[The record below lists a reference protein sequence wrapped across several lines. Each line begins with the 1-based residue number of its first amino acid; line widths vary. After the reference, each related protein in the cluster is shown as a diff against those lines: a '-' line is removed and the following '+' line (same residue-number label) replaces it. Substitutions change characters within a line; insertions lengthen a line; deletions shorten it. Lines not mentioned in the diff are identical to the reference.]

1 LPLLLQVMFP
11 EVLRISGLGASQ
23 QLASVSAACTTCQQE
38 HSSEVLLFEEL
49 GRLLAD
55 VRAFVRRGRTRDVS
69 GMLGQLVDTARKVCS
84 AISTH
89 MQVGG
94 HSSNACFACWVAVYL
109 HSCIIGAARS
119 S

>member
-1 LPLLLQVMFP
+1 LYTVNFPILQVMFP
-11 EVLRISGLGASQ
+11 EVLRISGLAPSQ
-23 QLASVSAACTTCQQE
+23 QLASVTAACTTCQQE

-94 HSSNACFACWVAVYL
+94 TSSGLW
-109 HSCIIGAARS
+109 R
-119 S
+119 

>member
-1 LPLLLQVMFP
+1 LLLLQVMFP
-11 EVLRISGLGASQ
+11 EVLRISGLGAAASQ
-23 QLASVSAACTTCQQE
+23 QLASVTAACTTCQEE

-89 MQVGG
+89 MQVRGFG
-94 HSSNACFACWVAVYL
+94 FRVWGSVWV
-109 HSCIIGAARS
+109 G
-119 S
+119 